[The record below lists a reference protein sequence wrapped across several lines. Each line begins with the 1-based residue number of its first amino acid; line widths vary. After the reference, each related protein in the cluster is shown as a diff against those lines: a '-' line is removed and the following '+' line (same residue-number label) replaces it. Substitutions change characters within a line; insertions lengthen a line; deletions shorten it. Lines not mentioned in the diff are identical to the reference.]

1 MLSFTNTIVNIKDKG
16 GFFVPH
22 QRKTISYKTKKCTI
36 TNLTGRQIL
45 MPIKRITTAENNTIM
60 KKPFLIEQ
68 HAPQL
73 LQTKT
78 SHLLQRVL
86 YFSANDFR

>member
-1 MLSFTNTIVNIKDKG
+1 
-16 GFFVPH
+16 
-22 QRKTISYKTKKCTI
+22 
-36 TNLTGRQIL
+36 